1 MLVAESV
8 FNKAGTKEVKIDC
21 GSTELDGGNLGDS
34 TARVFDAGNVPEQI
48 FSWEW
53 WEHRVSMILESS
65 E

>member
-1 MLVAESV
+1 VVGATEVGSTTIIMLVAESV

-48 FSWEW
+48 FS
-53 WEHRVSMILESS
+53 
-65 E
+65 